1 MTEQVHVPQAPPPHA
16 DDPSLTPTLSS
27 DPNTVL
33 LTKPGEGWDGPTYYG
48 RPQLKKAPFNN
59 WVVGAYIFLAGLSGA
74 SALVG
79 ALASRHEH
87 GRPTLRRGRYLS
99 LLAPTLGSALLVWDL
114 HSPKRFYNMMR
125 VAKATSP
132 MSIGTWTLLGF
143 TGFAGIAAAVQFIT
157 DRVPGAGWLRGLGR
171 AAQVPAAATG
181 AVLSTYTAALLAATS
196 IPIWAAAPR
205 SLAARF
211 GASSIASGAAA
222 LAMGEQSRALRRR
235 LDALTVGALAV
246 ELVAAQASHR
256 AYHRTN
262 IHDALDSG
270 WGRVEGAGATGVGVM
285 LPLALHTALFLVGSR
300 REGGFARL
308 ARLAVLG
315 GSAILRVSMLGLGD
329 VSADR
334 PGVSFRF
341 SQPENLPQKN

>member
-1 MTEQVHVPQAPPPHA
+1 MTEQAQASKPENPA
-16 DDPSLTPTLSS
+16 LTPASSS
-27 DPNTVL
+27 DPSSVPL
-33 LTKPGEGWDGPTYYG
+33 HKPGEGWDGPTYYG

-74 SALVG
+74 AALVG
-79 ALASRHEH
+79 ALASRHEQ
-87 GRPTLRRGRYLS
+87 GRPTLRRARYLS

-143 TGFAGIAAAVQFIT
+143 SGFAAAAAAVQFIT
-157 DRVPGAGWLRGLGR
+157 DRVPGTGWLRGLGR
-171 AAQVPAAATG
+171 VAQVPAAVTG
-181 AVLSTYTAALLAATS
+181 AVLSIYTAALLAATS
-196 IPIWAAAPR
+196 TPIWAAAPR

-222 LAMGEQSRALRRR
+222 LAMGEQSRVLRRR

-246 ELVAAQASHR
+246 ELVAAQSSHR

-262 IHDALDSG
+262 VHEALDSG
-270 WGRVEGAGATGVGVM
+270 WGRVEGAGATGAGVM

-300 REGGFARL
+300 RDGGFARL

-315 GSAILRVSMLGLGD
+315 GSATLRVSMLGLGG
-329 VSADR
+329 VSAER

-341 SQPENLPQKN
+341 SQPENLPKVR